1 MEHKKIH
8 CCPAQFVKPIAYSY
22 EKTWLLL
29 VNYDIQLL
37 ELIHGTKQT
46 HDVKKLTNKKVSF
59 LVFDSVSGHLRLWKD
74 ELPLAFFLITFHTLF
89 KTFVRL
95 QM

>member
-1 MEHKKIH
+1 MEPKKIH
-8 CCPAQFVKPIAYSY
+8 CCPAQFVKPIAHSY

-46 HDVKKLTNKKVSF
+46 HDI
-59 LVFDSVSGHLRLWKD
+59 KD
-74 ELPLAFFLITFHTLF
+74 
-89 KTFVRL
+89 
-95 QM
+95 